1 MPERD
6 RIMSPKLSP
15 LTNRMVPADILLM
28 LWPKKPD
35 GSPGISRRWLI
46 ESFLREKRQKL
57 GKWVFW
63 YEADLREA
71 GISLPDVLPYPSD
84 APREPSR
91 DGAAPSSGRL
101 TLDQKPGPI
110 AYPRDCIITLRQ
122 LASALQVEE
131 RTAQSMD
138 LPYFYAGKRQR
149 FIWSQVLDTLAER
162 ARNL

>member
-1 MPERD
+1 
-6 RIMSPKLSP
+6 MSGHPSPPSAASGPKP
-15 LTNRMVPADILLM
+15 
-28 LWPKKPD
+28 
-35 GSPGISRRWLI
+35 
-46 ESFLREKRQKL
+46 
-57 GKWVFW
+57 
-63 YEADLREA
+63 
-71 GISLPDVLPYPSD
+71 
-84 APREPSR
+84 
-91 DGAAPSSGRL
+91 GRL